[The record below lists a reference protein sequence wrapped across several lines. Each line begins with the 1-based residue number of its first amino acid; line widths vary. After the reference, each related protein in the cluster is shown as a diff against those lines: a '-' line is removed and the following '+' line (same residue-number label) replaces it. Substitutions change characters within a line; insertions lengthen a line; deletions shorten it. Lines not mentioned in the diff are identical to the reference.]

1 MLLSFEEEVVGLG
14 VELQGKIAFG
24 IFHSFEG
31 GDLLVL
37 HIACFELFKGDL
49 IIKLQEALN
58 SYFRPELW
66 SFQNFLEEHLENHHP
81 LLEMLV
87 VVSTELSLLCDRRDW
102 HSGMQPLKNIL
113 EPLKI

>member
-49 IIKLQEALN
+49 IIKL
-58 SYFRPELW
+58 
-66 SFQNFLEEHLENHHP
+66 
-81 LLEMLV
+81 
-87 VVSTELSLLCDRRDW
+87 
-102 HSGMQPLKNIL
+102 
-113 EPLKI
+113 